1 MKTLHLCLFFPIRL
15 LMNRKYRS
23 NLRVYT
29 LNTVKIENILANY
42 ITLKYNNVINVLYQK
57 GGIYVSILERDLTE
71 QEQLEK
77 FVARIEAGDKIEAD
91 DWMPE
96 EYRIA
101 LIKLISQ
108 HGISEIMG
116 ALPEKEWVPK
126 APSLR
131 RKLGIMAKVQDE
143 MGHGQL
149 LLRVAED
156 LLKPYGK
163 DRGDLMMDLFNG
175 DLKFHNVFHM
185 EAKTW
190 ADAGIIGW
198 LVDGAAIITQTN
210 MLNASYGPYA
220 RALHRICAEEVFHA
234 QHGEAIIMAL
244 AEGTDHQKQMIQEA
258 LNRWWEALLMFF
270 GPASSETTGTSKQDV
285 TIRYKIRTSTNEE
298 LRQSFFTKYIPRILS
313 LGLTIPDPTFHFDEE
328 QQLWVY
334 QQPDWDKFKQIIR
347 NKGPRS
353 QARLNLRRVSYETNA
368 WVRDALSGLAH

>member
-1 MKTLHLCLFFPIRL
+1 ML
-15 LMNRKYRS
+15 YR
-23 NLRVYT
+23 
-29 LNTVKIENILANY
+29 
-42 ITLKYNNVINVLYQK
+42 K
-57 GGIYVSILERDLTE
+57 GGINVSSLEKDLTE
-71 QEQLEK
+71 QEELEK

-116 ALPEKEWVPK
+116 ALPEKEWVPR

-163 DRGDLMMDLFNG
+163 DRGDLMQDLFNG

-185 EAKTW
+185 ATKTW

-210 MLNASYGPYA
+210 MLGASYGPYA

-244 AEGTDHQKQMIQEA
+244 AEGSDEQKQMVQES
-258 LNRWWEALLMFF
+258 LNDWWEALLMFF
-270 GPASSETTGTSKQDV
+270 GPASSSTTGTSKQDV
-285 TIRYKIRTSTNEE
+285 TIKYRIRTSTNEE

-313 LGLTIPDPTFHFDEE
+313 LGLTIPDPKLHFDEE
-328 QQLWVY
+328 QQLWFY
-334 QQPDWDKFKQIIR
+334 QQPDWDKFKQIIK
-347 NKGPRS
+347 NNGPRS
-353 QARLNLRRVSYETNA
+353 QARLNLRRVSYENNA
-368 WVRDALSGLAH
+368 WVRDALSAAVN